1 MGTMTPKSKPK
12 KKTVKM
18 KDFITWFEIPV
29 LNLERARTFY
39 NHIYGIEME
48 KTEMNDYAMAVF
60 PVTTGIGGA
69 LVQGQGCVPS
79 ETGSLVYLN
88 GGRDLQPILDKVEDA
103 GGRIIMKKT
112 KISDDAG
119 HFALFI
125 DTEGNKL
132 AINSKK

>member
-1 MGTMTPKSKPK
+1 MGTMQSKPK
-12 KKTVKM
+12 SANSKM

-29 LNLERARTFY
+29 LNLQRATAFY
-39 NHIYGIEME
+39 NNIYGIKME
-48 KTEMNDYAMAVF
+48 TTEMNDYSMAIF

-88 GGRDLQPILDKVEDA
+88 GGKNLQPILDKVEDA
-103 GGRIIMKKT
+103 GGRVIMPKT
-112 KISDDAG
+112 KISDEAG

-125 DTEGNKL
+125 DSEGNKL
-132 AINSKK
+132 AINSKR

>member
-1 MGTMTPKSKPK
+1 MSAKPK
-12 KKTVKM
+12 KTNNKM

-29 LNLERARTFY
+29 LNMERATSFY
-39 NHIYGIEME
+39 NQIYGIKME
-48 KTEMNDYAMAVF
+48 TTEMNEYAMAVF

-69 LVQGQGCVPS
+69 LVMGQGCVPS

-88 GGRDLQPILDKVEDA
+88 GGRNLQPILDKVEKA
-103 GGRIIMKKT
+103 GGRIIMPKT

-125 DTEGNKL
+125 DSEGNKL
-132 AINSKK
+132 AINSKN

>member
-1 MGTMTPKSKPK
+1 MMGTMQSKPK
-12 KKTVKM
+12 SANSKM

-29 LNLERARTFY
+29 LNLQRATAFY
-39 NHIYGIEME
+39 NNIYGIKME
-48 KTEMNDYAMAVF
+48 TTEMNDYSMAIF

-88 GGRDLQPILDKVEDA
+88 GGKNLQPILDKVEDA
-103 GGRIIMKKT
+103 GGRVIMPKT
-112 KISDDAG
+112 KISDEAG

-125 DTEGNKL
+125 DSEGNKL
-132 AINSKK
+132 AINSKR

>member
-1 MGTMTPKSKPK
+1 MGTMSTKPK
-12 KKTVKM
+12 PANSKM

-29 LNLERARTFY
+29 LNMERATSFY
-39 NHIYGIEME
+39 NHIYGIKM
-48 KTEMNDYAMAVF
+48 KTNEVKDYAMAIF

-69 LVQGQGCVPS
+69 LVMGQGCIPS

-88 GGRDLQPILDKVEDA
+88 GGRNLQPILDKVEEA
-103 GGRIIMKKT
+103 GGRIIMPKT

-119 HFALFI
+119 YFALFT
-125 DTEGNKL
+125 DSEGNKL

>member
-1 MGTMTPKSKPK
+1 MGTMSAKPK
-12 KKTVKM
+12 KTNNKM

-29 LNLERARTFY
+29 LNMERATSFY
-39 NHIYGIEME
+39 NQIYGIKME
-48 KTEMNDYAMAVF
+48 TTEMNEYAMAVF

-69 LVQGQGCVPS
+69 LVMGQGCVPS

-88 GGRDLQPILDKVEDA
+88 GGRNLQPILDKVEKA
-103 GGRIIMKKT
+103 GGRIIMPKT

-125 DTEGNKL
+125 DSEGNKL
-132 AINSKK
+132 AINSKN

>member
-1 MGTMTPKSKPK
+1 MASKSTPKPK
-12 KKTVKM
+12 QANTKM

-29 LNLERARTFY
+29 LNMERATAFY
-39 NHIYGIEME
+39 NHIYGITME
-48 KTEMNDYAMAVF
+48 TNKMNDYAMAVF

-69 LVQGQGCVPS
+69 LVMGQGCVPS

-88 GGRDLQPILDKVEDA
+88 GGKNLQTILDKVEEA
-103 GGRIIMKKT
+103 GGRIIMPKT
-112 KISDDAG
+112 KINEDAG
-119 HFALFI
+119 YFALFI

>member
-1 MGTMTPKSKPK
+1 MTSKSKHS
-12 KKTVKM
+12 KTKM

-29 LNLERARTFY
+29 LNIERATEFY
-39 NHIYGIEME
+39 NHIYGIKME
-48 KTEMNDYAMAVF
+48 TKEMNDYAMSIF

-69 LVQGQGCVPS
+69 LVMGPGCVPS

-88 GGRDLQPILDKVEDA
+88 GGKDLQPILDKVEEA
-103 GGRIIMKKT
+103 GGRIIMPKT
-112 KISDDAG
+112 KINDEAG

-132 AINSKK
+132 AINSKN

>member
-1 MGTMTPKSKPK
+1 MGTMSSKPK
-12 KKTVKM
+12 QANNKM

-29 LNLERARTFY
+29 LNLHRATTFY
-39 NHIYGIEME
+39 NQIYGIKME
-48 KTEMNDYAMAVF
+48 TTEMNDYSMAIF

-79 ETGSLVYLN
+79 ETGALVYLN
-88 GGRDLQPILDKVEDA
+88 GGKNLQPILDKVEDA
-103 GGRIIMKKT
+103 GGRIIMSKT

-125 DTEGNKL
+125 DSEGNKL
-132 AINSKK
+132 AINSKQ